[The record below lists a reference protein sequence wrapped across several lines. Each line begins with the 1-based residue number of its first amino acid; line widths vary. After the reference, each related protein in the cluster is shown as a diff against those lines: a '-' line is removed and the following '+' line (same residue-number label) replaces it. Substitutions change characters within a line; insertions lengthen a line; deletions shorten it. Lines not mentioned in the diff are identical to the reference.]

1 MAIGRNKAVDL
12 GKCRRLAFAEPRPED
27 SAFFD
32 HGISALLDAFA
43 QLRILRLGRRFQALT
58 RRGEQTA
65 VKCAAWAA
73 ILQPAEGKVCA
84 AMCAMAL
91 DQAVTSLLIA
101 KQY

>member
-1 MAIGRNKAVDL
+1 MAVGCNKAVDL
-12 GKCRRLAFAEPRPED
+12 WKCRRLAFAEPRPED

-58 RRGEQTA
+58 RRIQQPA
-65 VKCAAWAA
+65 VKCAAQAA
-73 ILQPAEGKVCA
+73 VFQAAEGKVRA

-101 KQY
+101 KQ